1 MKTESLR
8 QFQKRATQL
17 TTNTLLPILTNLK
30 LSYSGDI
37 CTLTKNNI
45 GAVIVGQV
53 EATGD
58 ACNILINERIF
69 FAIVSSSKQEFI
81 EIQVEEDRILIIE
94 SRLDELEEQ
103 PQLISED
110 LGLDTIHY
118 HLESGNL
125 KVSQQLESAFNLIKS

>member
-1 MKTESLR
+1 MMIRLKTESLR

-58 ACNILINERIF
+58 A
-69 FAIVSSSKQEFI
+69 
-81 EIQVEEDRILIIE
+81 
-94 SRLDELEEQ
+94 
-103 PQLISED
+103 
-110 LGLDTIHY
+110 
-118 HLESGNL
+118 
-125 KVSQQLESAFNLIKS
+125 